1 MSNTIRPDQLTEAV
15 MERLQEYKDVSTEE
29 MKTAVKTAAQTVKR
43 VIRETAP
50 KDTGKYSKSWRMKTS
65 KNNANALSMTV
76 YSHKRY
82 ILTHLLEHGHALRN
96 GGRARA
102 FPHIEP
108 AAELGERQFIQDIE
122 SALRR
127 G

>member
-15 MERLQEYKDVSTEE
+15 MERLQKYKDVSTEE
-29 MKTAVKTAAQTVKR
+29 MKVAVKTAAQTVKR

-65 KNNANALSMTV
+65 KNNVNALSMTV

-82 ILTHLLEHGHALRN
+82 MLTHLLEHGHAKRG
-96 GGRARA
+96 GGRVPSI
-102 FPHIEP
+102 PHIAP
-108 AAELGERQFIQDIE
+108 AEEIGEKLLIE
-122 SALRR
+122 EIERILR